1 LNIRFSKIRYK
12 NFLSSGNIFSE
23 IELLKHKTT
32 LIVGKNGAGK
42 STILDAI
49 VFALYG
55 KPFRKITKPQLINSI
70 NKKDMLVEVEFYI
83 LDDQYMIRRGA
94 KPNIFEIF
102 KNGKMIDQNSTMA
115 EYQDFL
121 EQNILKMNLKSFV
134 QIVILGSATYVP
146 LMQLTAQNR
155 REVIEDLLD
164 IQVFSTMNVLLKQKI
179 SDNKNLIQ
187 ENGYEINV
195 LETKIE
201 SARDNNNSIKKIKQI
216 QVDDI
221 KEKVKKQLEIIEQE
235 TYAVETIQDEIALLI
250 ESISDKQV
258 MKNKY
263 DKMKELRY
271 SLETNKNNIIKEIS
285 FYDNHDNCPTCK
297 QGIAHVFKDETVT
310 NKKSEVQTIIDGI
323 SKLDIKM
330 DEVNVRLIEISKTE
344 DGIQKKNITIG
355 EHRGDI
361 RMAKSTL
368 SEYKNELNEAE
379 KEVRTIDESKIVE
392 LSDELKEA
400 HKAQEGLY
408 EDKETL
414 NIVSSMLK
422 DGGIKTRIIKQY
434 IPVMNK
440 LINKYLA
447 EFELFVEFHLDE
459 NFNEVIK
466 SRFRDEFSYMSFS
479 EGEKMRINLAI
490 LLTWRSV
497 SKMRNSVSTNLL
509 IFDEIFDGSLDN
521 VGVDSLIKVLNG
533 MTGGDNIFVISHKG
547 DALMDHFD
555 STIKV
560 EKQKNFSQIES

>member
-1 LNIRFSKIRYK
+1 MNIRFSKIRYK

-146 LMQLTAQNR
+146 FMQLTAQNR